1 MQPLIDYLWSLGV
14 WYWFLMAVALLMLE
28 MLLPGVYLLWFGL
41 AAVLVGFLAMVT
53 DMGWQWQVITF
64 GIISMLTV
72 IGVRRY
78 ARSDATASD
87 LPDLNERGQQYVGRV
102 VVVDEAITGGRGR
115 VKVGDTVWA
124 AEGPDLPVGARAKVM
139 AVRGTV
145 LVVEPMLPA

>member
-1 MQPLIDYLWSLGV
+1 MQPLIDNLWSLGV

-72 IGVRRY
+72 LGVRRF

>member
-41 AAVLVGFLAMVT
+41 ASVLVGFLAMVT

-72 IGVRRY
+72 LGVRRF